1 MRKGPCLLSSTGQVI
16 ALVFSAASLS
26 CHATQHTVVHVRF
39 HAVHELSLVSPG
51 TADTAALRYS
61 TIASRS
67 PADSTV
73 ALPLATC
80 RHCFS
85 SGQMA
90 LCGVPEEIV
99 EGRG

>member
-1 MRKGPCLLSSTGQVI
+1 MPSFVALL
-16 ALVFSAASLS
+16 FSAASPS
-26 CHATQHTVVHVRF
+26 CHATQHTGVHVRF
-39 HAVHELSLVSPG
+39 HAVRELSLVPPG

-67 PADSTV
+67 PADSAV

-90 LCGVPEEIV
+90 LCVMP
-99 EGRG
+99 

>member
-1 MRKGPCLLSSTGQVI
+1 MLFSPRLSPP
-16 ALVFSAASLS
+16 
-26 CHATQHTVVHVRF
+26 CHATQHAGVHVRF
-39 HAVHELSLVSPG
+39 HAVRELSLVPPG
-51 TADTAALRYS
+51 TADTAARRYS

-90 LCGVPEEIV
+90 LCEMP
-99 EGRG
+99 

>member
-1 MRKGPCLLSSTGQVI
+1 MPTG
-16 ALVFSAASLS
+16 
-26 CHATQHTVVHVRF
+26 VHVRF
-39 HAVHELSLVSPG
+39 HAVRELSLVPPG

-61 TIASRS
+61 TIAFHS
-67 PADSTV
+67 PANSAV

-90 LCGVPEEIV
+90 LCEMPKLNCSASPFHDILW
-99 EGRG
+99 